1 MTRTIAAAAAL
12 LLLWGGTAF
21 AAEENHASADETAK
35 VAEAIAKI
43 GCKAEDVEKESARL
57 FEVDDAQCEIGQ
69 YDIKL
74 DNDYSIISLTRD
86 E

>member
-1 MTRTIAAAAAL
+1 MTKFSAAAAL
-12 LLLWGGTAF
+12 LVLWGGTAF
-21 AAEENHASADETAK
+21 AAGEQLASAGETAK

-43 GCKAEDVEKESARL
+43 GCKAEEVEKESAKL

-74 DNDYSIISLTRD
+74 DDTYSIISITRD